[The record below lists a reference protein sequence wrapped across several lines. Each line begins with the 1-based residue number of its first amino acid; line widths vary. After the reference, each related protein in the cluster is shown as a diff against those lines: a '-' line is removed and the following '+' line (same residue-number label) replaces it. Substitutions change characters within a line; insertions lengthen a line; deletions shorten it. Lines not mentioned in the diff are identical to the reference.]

1 MIDLNRLDI
10 TKPIDLT
17 AICKTG
23 LFDIDPEKKHYG
35 FNLTDEVNIKIYYF
49 VVITS

>member
-10 TKPIDLT
+10 TKPIDLA

-23 LFDIDPEKKHYG
+23 LYHIDPGLRHFG
-35 FNLTDEVNIKIYYF
+35 INLTDEVNIINEL
-49 VVITS
+49 TL